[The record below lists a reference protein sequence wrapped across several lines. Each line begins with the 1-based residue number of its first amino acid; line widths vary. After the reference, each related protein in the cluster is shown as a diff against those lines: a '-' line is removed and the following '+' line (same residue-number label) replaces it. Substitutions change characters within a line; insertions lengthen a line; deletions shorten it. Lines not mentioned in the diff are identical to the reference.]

1 MGEMGTVVRGC
12 EGKFYLDFSIVVEY
26 FAKLHEIRAY
36 LHEIESYL
44 MEIERKV
51 VPLLKDKKKDR
62 HGLSVTVF
70 L

>member
-1 MGEMGTVVRGC
+1 
-12 EGKFYLDFSIVVEY
+12 LDFSIVVEY
-26 FAKLHEIRAY
+26 YAKLHEIRAY

-62 HGLSVTVF
+62 HGQSVTVF